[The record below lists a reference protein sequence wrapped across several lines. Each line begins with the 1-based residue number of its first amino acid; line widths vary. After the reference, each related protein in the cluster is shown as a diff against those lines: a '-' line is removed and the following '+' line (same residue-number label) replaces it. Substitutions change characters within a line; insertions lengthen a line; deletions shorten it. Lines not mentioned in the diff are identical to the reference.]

1 MGNICCCG
9 EKANSDDGI
18 KQPFKDSQSSQELK
32 GDYNQLTYPM
42 VVNPVKNPTT
52 NPVTNPMTITAVT
65 NNSVLNINISTPK
78 EDIYSNKRRLEYD
91 TCANCDRYNTSKA
104 RCKSCDPNL
113 QDEPS
118 GDPDYQFEMEL
129 PHEIKNEGEEDEEP
143 PEADKSKDD
152 DNEPPEDIDDQFGME
167 LRDDDINDDEPPV

>member
-1 MGNICCCG
+1 NEYQLVKRWIMKQSKLFNATGNPCSIDP
-9 EKANSDDGI
+9 ANSDDGI

-78 EDIYSNKRRLEYD
+78 EDIYR
-91 TCANCDRYNTSKA
+91 
-104 RCKSCDPNL
+104 
-113 QDEPS
+113 
-118 GDPDYQFEMEL
+118 DPDYQFEMEL

-167 LRDDDINDDEPPV
+167 LRDDDINDDEPP

>member
-78 EDIYSNKRRLEYD
+78 EDIYR
-91 TCANCDRYNTSKA
+91 
-104 RCKSCDPNL
+104 
-113 QDEPS
+113 
-118 GDPDYQFEMEL
+118 DPDYQFEMEL

>member
-32 GDYNQLTYPM
+32 GD
-42 VVNPVKNPTT
+42 
-52 NPVTNPMTITAVT
+52 
-65 NNSVLNINISTPK
+65 
-78 EDIYSNKRRLEYD
+78 
-91 TCANCDRYNTSKA
+91 
-104 RCKSCDPNL
+104 
-113 QDEPS
+113 
-118 GDPDYQFEMEL
+118 PDYQFEMEL

-143 PEADKSKDD
+143 PEDPDCQFEMELPQADKSKDD

-167 LRDDDINDDEPPV
+167 LRDDDINDDEPP